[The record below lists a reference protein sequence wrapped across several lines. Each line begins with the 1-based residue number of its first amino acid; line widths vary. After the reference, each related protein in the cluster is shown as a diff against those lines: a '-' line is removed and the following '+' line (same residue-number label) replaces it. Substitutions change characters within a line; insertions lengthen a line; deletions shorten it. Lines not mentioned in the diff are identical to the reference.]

1 MSTLQQKQKDSFSSW
16 CAKKKEEKLKKAQL
30 DEAMKRLTIEK
41 EVERKLQAE
50 EMYEQWLSD
59 VEARHIRRGYSFCS
73 EIKPTFYNPNPWIGP
88 CDYNHTDEMHVT
100 KKTSREGKGARK
112 GVPPGKKKQAPKKQS
127 KKFKQPLSPPLLF
140 KSRRDKA
147 YHVAWGRQR

>member
-1 MSTLQQKQKDSFSSW
+1 MLQQKQEGSFSSW
-16 CAKKKEEKLKKAQL
+16 CAKKKEDKLKKAQL

-59 VEARHIRRGYSFCS
+59 VEARHIRRGYSVCTK
-73 EIKPTFYNPNPWIGP
+73 IKPTFYNPNPWIGP
-88 CDYNHTDEMHVT
+88 CDNDNTDEAHVT
-100 KKTSREGKGARK
+100 KKTSRKGMRK
-112 GVPPGKKKQAPKKQS
+112 RVPPGKQKQLPKKQS
-127 KKFKQPLSPPLLF
+127 KKFKQPLSPPLLY
-140 KSRRDKA
+140 KCRRDEA

>member
-1 MSTLQQKQKDSFSSW
+1 MLHQKQRDSFSSW
-16 CAKKKEEKLKKAQL
+16 CAKKNKEKLKKVQL

-59 VEARHIRRGYSFCS
+59 IEARHIRRGYSVCT

-88 CDYNHTDEMHVT
+88 CDNNDIDETHVT
-100 KKTSREGKGARK
+100 KKIPRKGKGARE
-112 GVPPGKKKQAPKKQS
+112 GVPPGKQKQPNKKQS

-140 KSRRDKA
+140 KCRRDKA
-147 YHVAWGRQR
+147 NHVAWGRQR